1 MKKIPFWKLSGSG
14 NDFVVIDNR
23 RHLINGN
30 ASRWAAKLCHRQF
43 GVGADGLLLIEPSQ
57 KADFRMVYYNS
68 NGSRATM
75 CGNGARCIAWSA
87 HELGMVGSNFDFET
101 DLSIVK
107 ARVDD
112 RVVEVTLA
120 DAKEYRPARK
130 IRAANK
136 VFNMVSVDTG
146 VPHAVIEVPNV
157 DKIDVMTYG
166 RALRFHRAFGPKG
179 ANVNFIQR
187 LGPNRLKV
195 RTYERGVEGETLACG
210 TGVVASAIAA
220 AMRGIV
226 KGPVRCVVAG
236 GDTLEVSFTAHR
248 ENSGHPA
255 TNISLKGPVRLTF
268 KGEFYPDNA

>member
-210 TGVVASAIAA
+210 TGVTASAIAA
-220 AMRGIV
+220 ALRGRISSSV
-226 KGPVRCVVAG
+226 HCQTTGGDVLQVGFTLHPEDPGRVATHVTLTGPVQRTFAG
-236 GDTLEVSFTAHR
+236 QFES
-248 ENSGHPA
+248 
-255 TNISLKGPVRLTF
+255 
-268 KGEFYPDNA
+268 